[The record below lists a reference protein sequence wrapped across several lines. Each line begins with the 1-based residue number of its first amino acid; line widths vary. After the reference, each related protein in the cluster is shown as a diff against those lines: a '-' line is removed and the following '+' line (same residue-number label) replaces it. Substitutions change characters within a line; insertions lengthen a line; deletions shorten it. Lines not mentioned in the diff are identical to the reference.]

1 MKYKINLFPEPERS
15 VVDKITY
22 FALHYLRYILVITQL
37 VAICVFFFRFKVD
50 QDIVDSKEK
59 LTQQQAI
66 LASAQEM
73 LEQVEQIDTKMKNVK
88 VIVDEQ
94 DIFQSQ
100 YNYLFGKLSPD
111 INISIF
117 SIAPEGVVINGN
129 STNIESIRKMYES
142 IKSESR
148 FKVVNLESIDKKDG
162 SFEFNLSLS
171 EYNNG

>member
-1 MKYKINLFPEPERS
+1 M
-15 VVDKITY
+15 
-22 FALHYLRYILVITQL
+22 IL
-37 VAICVFFFRFKVD
+37 KG
-50 QDIVDSKEK
+50 
-59 LTQQQAI
+59 
-66 LASAQEM
+66 
-73 LEQVEQIDTKMKNVK
+73 
-88 VIVDEQ
+88 
-94 DIFQSQ
+94 
-100 YNYLFGKLSPD
+100 YLFGKLSPD